1 MTIKELQEQYKKKQL
16 VWKTSIRLKPTK
28 WKRFWGWV
36 WYFLTFAF
44 VWLFYNIR
52 DWRSALCVFIS
63 LMLWSSSVWIWYA
76 LAIFTGVN
84 TNTAKWFAGIGTAVW
99 IWWASPVGSP
109 FILLVTF
116 TAIGMKM
123 LWNKLREKKS
133 HRKKR
138 KIEPLLNEPSK
149 NNPKIKII
157 NDKIEEKSQ
166 KDEK

>member
-1 MTIKELQEQYKKKQL
+1 MTLKDIDKEYKRKQL
-16 VWKTSIRLKPTK
+16 AWKTHIRMKPTK

-52 DWRSALCVFIS
+52 DWRSAICVIIS
-63 LMLWSSSVWIWYA
+63 LLLWSSSVWIWYA

-84 TNTAKWFAGIGTAVW
+84 TSTAKWFAGIGTAVW

-116 TAIGMKM
+116 TAIGIKA
-123 LWNKLREKKS
+123 LFNKIKNREKKS
-133 HRKKR
+133 HK
-138 KIEPLLNEPSK
+138 K
-149 NNPKIKII
+149 NNVKNKII
-157 NDKIEEKSQ
+157 NDKNVYNSQ
-166 KDEK
+166 KCDK